1 MAILILVV
9 VLLLAVAVSLA
20 VPLVQ
25 TSRKPGYKTVS
36 IPSSPS
42 PVQSGS
48 TLKLPEQP
56 LLTPT
61 ANVMPTATPAPPQ
74 ARAGAFTTLP
84 PGAQLPSEAECA
96 AHVRRSSWEPR
107 PGNSVANH
115 TVPTAQ
121 QIAGLVLWEPDN
133 GQDAKVNTLGRQI
146 TGNFTGT
153 TDEILQ
159 WVACKWGINVNIV
172 RAQAVVESH
181 WHQNDR
187 GDQTNDARLCPPGT
201 WNGTSCYQSYGLL
214 QIKYVDNKTV
224 WPMSRDDTAFN
235 AEYTYRS
242 IRGCYEGWA
251 TYLYERTPVAGYP
264 RYHPGD
270 IWGCVGWW
278 YSGSWYDQ
286 GALTYIKSVKMYL
299 ANKPWLQPG
308 F

>member
-1 MAILILVV
+1 MRRYPYLFSSKVRMAILILVV

-25 TSRKPGYKTVS
+25 TSRKRGYKTVS

-48 TLKLPEQP
+48 PLKLPEQP

-133 GQDAKVNTLGRQI
+133 GQDAKVNALGRQI

-224 WPMSRDDTAFN
+224 WPMS
-235 AEYTYRS
+235 
-242 IRGCYEGWA
+242 
-251 TYLYERTPVAGYP
+251 
-264 RYHPGD
+264 
-270 IWGCVGWW
+270 
-278 YSGSWYDQ
+278 
-286 GALTYIKSVKMYL
+286 
-299 ANKPWLQPG
+299 
-308 F
+308 